1 MKVLV
6 FTGFH
11 SIEELLRK
19 KKLDGIVYYSRSTGR
34 ILSVIDL
41 AKRQGYQSVKVSEI
55 EISKIAEGADHRGIV
70 FTKSS
75 VNNTNINRESV
86 RGGYPDLGSYLKNLN
101 SPNALVIILDGITD
115 PHNLGAIIRSSDQ
128 FYADLVLIP
137 SRNSAK
143 DNATVSKISAGADNY
158 VNIDVVTNLSRA
170 MDKLKKSGFW
180 IYGADMSGNSIN
192 QTDLTGRVVLVMGS
206 EGKGLRDLTRSKCD
220 NLISIPT
227 KGHVDSLNVSVA
239 AGVMMY
245 EVRRQQDLSS

>member
-1 MKVLV
+1 MKGLV

-19 KKLDGIVYYSRSTGR
+19 KKFDGIIYYSRSTGR

-75 VNNTNINRESV
+75 VNNTNINLESG
-86 RGGYPDLGSYLKNLN
+86 RGGSPDLDSYLKNLI
-101 SPNALVIILDGITD
+101 SSNALVIILDGITD

-143 DNATVSKISAGADNY
+143 DSATVSKISAGADNY
-158 VNIDVVTNLSRA
+158 VNINVVTNLSRA

-180 IYGADMSGNSIN
+180 IYGADMSGKSIN

-220 NLISIPT
+220 NLVSIPT

-245 EVRRQQDLSS
+245 EVRRQQEIS

>member
-1 MKVLV
+1 LKGLV

-34 ILSVIDL
+34 ILRVIDL
-41 AKRQGYQSVKVSEI
+41 AKKQGYQSVKVSEI

-75 VNNTNINRESV
+75 VNNTNINRESG
-86 RGGYPDLGSYLKNLN
+86 RSGSPDLDSYLKNLN
-101 SPNALVIILDGITD
+101 STNALVIILDGITD

-128 FYADLVLIP
+128 FYADLILIP

-220 NLISIPT
+220 NLVSIPT

-245 EVRRQQDLSS
+245 EVRRQQESPS